1 MNATNIQRM
10 ALAALSGTLPFPDI
24 VKNLIADGVEY
35 YQVDYVTLQFT
46 FYGEEGG
53 VVTAPLTIE
62 NLPAIAPEFNA
73 DALRASIVDSQR
85 HVQKFTRFSAR
96 AMEAGVQGY
105 YSFLRGQRVT
115 YLGRTG
121 NQHVEWFPDAQPKG

>member
-24 VKNLIADGVEY
+24 LKNLIAEGVEY
-35 YQVDYVTLQFT
+35 YHVDYVTLQFT
-46 FYGEEGG
+46 FYGKEGG

-85 HVQKFTRFSAR
+85 HGQKFTRFSAR
-96 AMEAGVQGY
+96 AMEAGV
-105 YSFLRGQRVT
+105 RVT
-115 YLGRTG
+115 MPSYADSG
-121 NQHVEWFPDAQPKG
+121 